1 MKRRV
6 HEAPGTSSVLLAVE
20 GGIYSCVQNQDN
32 QLRAIAT
39 SFIFKFA
46 VCAVAGGAICITQ
59 NSLEVGNSDI
69 IVPPHWAVG
78 GVLLVSHEDCRCH
91 SD

>member
-1 MKRRV
+1 MKRQVLRV
-6 HEAPGTSSVLLAVE
+6 CYLL
-20 GGIYSCVQNQDN
+20 
-32 QLRAIAT
+32 LRAASIRASRT
-39 SFIFKFA
+39 KTISFGPLPLLLFFKFA

-78 GVLLVSHEDCRCH
+78 GVLLWSHEDYRCH